1 MCSMIFDMMSCHSG
15 IGKWHVMPNGMPL
28 SYALIAMG
36 IGKWHHVTWHA
47 EGHVPYALFAMSYA
61 LLAMSCA
68 IFADLHVTCHVIWPP
83 CHHGMPFSKNGMPC
97 HAMSFADARMANAMS
112 IGHLTVKLVIWRI
125 FMSKIRFCHV
135 TKLFDTFLGICHG
148 TWHYLALM
156 GMCHSANGTCHW
168 KMACHRRIMT
178 YCQYLFDS
186 DLIGKYHIKKFSWYL
201 NDSIPAFFSDFFI

>member
-61 LLAMSCA
+61 LFAMSYALFAMSYALLAMSYA
-68 IFADLHVTCHVIWPP
+68 IFADLIFCHVKFCVFNVTCHVIWPP

-178 YCQYLFDS
+178 YCLF
-186 DLIGKYHIKKFSWYL
+186 L
-201 NDSIPAFFSDFFI
+201 